1 MENYQYSFEKL
12 DVWKISRVFNVKLY
26 NLTNKFPNHEKFG
39 LVSQI
44 RRAAVSIISNI
55 AEGSSRSS
63 LKEQFRF
70 SEIAYGSALEVYC
83 QIIVALDLKYISETE
98 FNEIDLSLKE
108 ITNKLYALKNSQLKR
123 LQLSTSTKPTTTTNQ

>member
-12 DVWKISRVFNVKLY
+12 DVWKISRVFNVKIY
-26 NLTNKFPNHEKFG
+26 NLTNKFPSHEKFG
-39 LVSQI
+39 LVAQI

-70 SEIAYGSALEVYC
+70 TEIAYGSALEIYC
-83 QIIVALDLKYISETE
+83 QMLVSLDLKYITETE

-108 ITNKLYALKNSQLKR
+108 ITNKLFALKNSQLKR
-123 LQLSTSTKPTTTTNQ
+123 IV

>member
-12 DVWKISRVFNVKLY
+12 DVWKISRVFNVKIY
-26 NLTNKFPNHEKFG
+26 NLTNKFPSHEKFG
-39 LVSQI
+39 LVAQI

-70 SEIAYGSALEVYC
+70 TEIAYGSALEVYC
-83 QIIVALDLKYISETE
+83 QMLVSLDLKYITETE

-108 ITNKLYALKNSQLKR
+108 ITNKLFALKNSQLKR
-123 LQLSTSTKPTTTTNQ
+123 IV